1 MNGKLLK
8 NRNISTQSTLSLFGS
23 ICITLGP
30 LQGLCSF
37 IDHETDGVDAIQGLP
52 IAIKRLIDDV
62 SFGGNLKKTKTCQ
75 ALLFESR
82 DIQTSTTD
90 FLKQDSQVMLM

>member
-62 SFGGNLKKTKTCQ
+62 SFGGNLKKM
-75 ALLFESR
+75 ASLAFRE
-82 DIQTSTTD
+82 
-90 FLKQDSQVMLM
+90 